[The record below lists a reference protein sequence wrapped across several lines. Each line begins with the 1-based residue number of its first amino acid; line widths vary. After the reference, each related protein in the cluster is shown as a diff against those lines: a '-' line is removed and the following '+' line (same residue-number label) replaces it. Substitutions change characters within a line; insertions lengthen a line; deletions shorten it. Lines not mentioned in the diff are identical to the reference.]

1 MPNPDKLPQ
10 RVTILQGCALIEEL
24 EGSPISQ
31 QGLRKCLKHWEV
43 PVGKDHRVNTAAMLD
58 ARRKGKEADKTVIG
72 GKNADLTRRK
82 IGLQCRKLEVQIDAL
97 LAELVPVQELYA
109 EVDEVVGLLN
119 AGLEEWVQ
127 WVTVETRNAALY
139 KKAKAIRDRVKLA
152 LKAKCERS

>member
-1 MPNPDKLPQ
+1 MADRYLLPGELARLENRDPSWISHELGREGAPAKTRGGKINLRLWREFRKTRVREDGGALKGPNVDLRRRKL
-10 RVTILQGCALIEEL
+10 EL
-24 EGSPISQ
+24 E
-31 QGLRKCLKHWEV
+31 C
-43 PVGKDHRVNTAAMLD
+43 
-58 ARRKGKEADKTVIG
+58 
-72 GKNADLTRRK
+72 RK
-82 IGLQCRKLEVQIDAL
+82 IEVQIDAL